1 MKSLLIESAGE
12 EPAED
17 GRDGK
22 SAKAKRSHFG
32 RAVSLKNFIMRK
44 GKSTSVDLG
53 EGAKEEDE
61 GAKEGCE
68 GAEAGDAGGEASA
81 TPAEETNDS
90 NAVVVDE
97 KTEEAEGEKTPTKAA
112 VTNGENSCSNGTA
125 EVEHTT
131 NNHQE
136 EEKSAGSPVKKIKE
150 AGAKD
155 DTNAKII
162 NTTAAVNSGE
172 LELDGDG
179 SNDEDNNNRHLQ
191 MLTNVSC
198 KQTGQQP
205 ELAYTVSRLEAN
217 EAGRA
222 ESCDQSERAGQ
233 GDDDEEE
240 QMKKRELRDAAVAI
254 VQNVMSAAADQ
265 LEREMCT
272 DNGLNGCY
280 HGDL

>member
-1 MKSLLIESAGE
+1 MTRVIIASAGE
-12 EPAED
+12 EPAE
-17 GRDGK
+17 DGK

-53 EGAKEEDE
+53 EGAKEEEE
-61 GAKEGCE
+61 GGQ
-68 GAEAGDAGGEASA
+68 GAEAGGAEGGASA
-81 TPAEETNDS
+81 TPAEEANDTE
-90 NAVVVDE
+90 AAAAEE
-97 KTEEAEGEKTPTKAA
+97 KTDAGTPSKTA
-112 VTNGENSCSNGTA
+112 VTNGENGCSNGTA
-125 EVEHTT
+125 EAEHAT

-155 DTNAKII
+155 EANAKII
-162 NTTAAVNSGE
+162 NATAAVNSGE
-172 LELDGDG
+172 LEPDGHG
-179 SNDEDNNNRHLQ
+179 GGDEDDNHRHLQ
-191 MLTNVSC
+191 MLTNVSR
-198 KQTGQQP
+198 KPARQQP
-205 ELAYTVSRLEAN
+205 ELAHAVSGVEGE
-217 EAGRA
+217 EAGGA
-222 ESCDQSERAGQ
+222 ESCDRAGRGD
-233 GDDDEEE
+233 GDDDDEE

-280 HGDL
+280 HGDM

>member
-1 MKSLLIESAGE
+1 
-12 EPAED
+12 
-17 GRDGK
+17 
-22 SAKAKRSHFG
+22 
-32 RAVSLKNFIMRK
+32 MRK

-61 GAKEGCE
+61 GAKEGGQ
-68 GAEAGDAGGEASA
+68 GAEAGGTEA
-81 TPAEETNDS
+81 TPPEETDASRGVADEEKAEE
-90 NAVVVDE
+90 VEV
-97 KTEEAEGEKTPTKAA
+97 EKTPSKAA

-136 EEKSAGSPVKKIKE
+136 EEKSAGSPVKKVKE

-155 DTNAKII
+155 DANSKII

-172 LELDGDG
+172 LQLDASG
-179 SNDEDNNNRHLQ
+179 SNQEDANERHV
-191 MLTNVSC
+191 LTNLSC
-198 KQTGQQP
+198 RPACQQP
-205 ELAYTVSRLEAN
+205 ELAYAVSRGEAD

-222 ESCDQSERAGQ
+222 ESCDQSKRAGEEEE
-233 GDDDEEE
+233 EEE
-240 QMKKRELRDAAVAI
+240 QMKRRELRDAAVAI

-265 LEREMCT
+265 LERELCT

-280 HGDL
+280 HGDM

>member
-1 MKSLLIESAGE
+1 
-12 EPAED
+12 
-17 GRDGK
+17 
-22 SAKAKRSHFG
+22 
-32 RAVSLKNFIMRK
+32 MRK

-53 EGAKEEDE
+53 EGAKEEEDE
-61 GAKEGCE
+61 GAKEGGQ
-68 GAEAGDAGGEASA
+68 GAEAGAPEGEAAA
-81 TPAEETNDS
+81 TPPEEANDS
-90 NAVVVDE
+90 HAAAAVAADE
-97 KTEEAEGEKTPTKAA
+97 EREAAEAEKTPSKAA

-125 EVEHTT
+125 EAEHTT

-136 EEKSAGSPVKKIKE
+136 EEQSTGSPVKKVKE

-155 DTNAKII
+155 DANANAKII

-172 LELDGDG
+172 LQLDADG
-179 SNDEDNNNRHLQ
+179 RGAEDDNDRRLHV
-191 MLTNVSC
+191 LTNVSC
-198 KQTGQQP
+198 KQACQQL
-205 ELAYTVSRLEAN
+205 ELAYAGSGVEAD

-222 ESCDQSERAGQ
+222 ESRDHGESAAG
-233 GDDDEEE
+233 GEEEEE

-280 HGDL
+280 HGDM

>member
-1 MKSLLIESAGE
+1 MVVASAGE

-17 GRDGK
+17 GKDGK
-22 SAKAKRSHFG
+22 AAKAKRSHFG

-53 EGAKEEDE
+53 EGAKEEEE
-61 GAKEGCE
+61 GDH
-68 GAEAGDAGGEASA
+68 GAEAGGAEGGASA
-81 TPAEETNDS
+81 TPAAEANDS
-90 NAVVVDE
+90 DAAEE
-97 KTEEAEGEKTPTKAA
+97 KAEEKAETPNKTT
-112 VTNGENSCSNGTA
+112 VTNGENGCSNGTA
-125 EVEHTT
+125 EAEHAT

-136 EEKSAGSPVKKIKE
+136 EEQSAGSPVKKIKE

-155 DTNAKII
+155 DANAKII
-162 NTTAAVNSGE
+162 NATAAVNSGE

-179 SNDEDNNNRHLQ
+179 GGDEDDNHRRLQ
-191 MLTNVSC
+191 MLTNVSR
-198 KQTGQQP
+198 KQARQQP
-205 ELAYTVSRLEAN
+205 ELAHAVSGMEGEEA
-217 EAGRA
+217 EGA

-233 GDDDEEE
+233 SDGDDDDEE

-280 HGDL
+280 HGNM

>member
-1 MKSLLIESAGE
+1 MTRVVIASAGE
-12 EPAED
+12 EPAE
-17 GRDGK
+17 DGK

-53 EGAKEEDE
+53 EGAKEEEE
-61 GAKEGCE
+61 GAGAG
-68 GAEAGDAGGEASA
+68 GAEGGASA
-81 TPAEETNDS
+81 TPAEEAND
-90 NAVVVDE
+90 NDAAAAEE
-97 KTEEAEGEKTPTKAA
+97 KTEAETPSKTA
-112 VTNGENSCSNGTA
+112 VTNGENGCSNGTA
-125 EVEHTT
+125 ETEHAT

-136 EEKSAGSPVKKIKE
+136 EEKSAGSPVKKVKE

-155 DTNAKII
+155 DANAKII
-162 NTTAAVNSGE
+162 NATAAVNSGE
-172 LELDGDG
+172 LEPDGG
-179 SNDEDNNNRHLQ
+179 SGDEDDNHRRLQ
-191 MLTNVSC
+191 MLTNVSR
-198 KQTGQQP
+198 KPARRQP
-205 ELAYTVSRLEAN
+205 ELTR
-217 EAGRA
+217 AGSGVEEVVGT
-222 ESCDQSERAGQ
+222 ESCDRAGQ

-280 HGDL
+280 HGDM